1 MNDQA
6 NPADEVDVNGLIA
19 RVRSGMGDPSYV
31 VEVEDNAVDVARVV
45 ANRISQAVG
54 DRPKPKDYPAAVE
67 RATLVENVSRPA
79 ITVAAT
85 IAAFEHED
93 RASHLL
99 TRIVQITA
107 GAVPDDALSEYPPL
121 LVWYAAG
128 TILASRW
135 RLSALRHVG
144 LRSRLLGRQ
153 QPVAGVVALQP
164 WQVFSG
170 DDQLAQWIAQQG
182 QPDRRLHTPISQ
194 RLQTV
199 LAEIDE
205 FDRLFD
211 SDFDLETVFDRF
223 EWAAGLLLTDVRLS
237 GAAAGW
243 YVPPVYVGSFGWR
256 DRYLDRQGRW
266 SELARWGDEVADV
279 LIEGDEEHRRAVV
292 DAHREG
298 LSEF

>member
-1 MNDQA
+1 M
-6 NPADEVDVNGLIA
+6 
-19 RVRSGMGDPSYV
+19 
-31 VEVEDNAVDVARVV
+31 
-45 ANRISQAVG
+45 
-54 DRPKPKDYPAAVE
+54 
-67 RATLVENVSRPA
+67 
-79 ITVAAT
+79 
-85 IAAFEHED
+85 
-93 RASHLL
+93 
-99 TRIVQITA
+99 QITA
-107 GAVPDDALSEYPPL
+107 CEVPDDALSEYPAL

-128 TILASRW
+128 SVLVSRW

-144 LRSRLLGRQ
+144 LRSRLLRGQ
-153 QPVAGVVALQP
+153 QPVAGVIVLQP

-170 DDQLAQWIAQQG
+170 DDQLAQWVAQQE

-199 LAEIDE
+199 LAEVDE

-211 SDFDLETVFDRF
+211 SDLDLETAFDRF
-223 EWAAGLLLTDVRLS
+223 EWAAGLLLTDVLLS
-237 GAAAGW
+237 SAVAGS
-243 YVPPVYVGSFGWR
+243 YVPPVYGGSFGWR